1 MELEDIER
9 RKSALGTIL
18 AQMDVPKMR
27 KAMTAEN
34 LRWLNRNLAI
44 KNKSHPM
51 FETAQTL
58 LREIMIAW
66 VHEEKKWL

>member
-18 AQMDVPKMR
+18 AQMDVPEMR
-27 KAMTAEN
+27 KTMTAEN

-51 FETAQTL
+51 FETTQTL
-58 LREIMIAW
+58 LEEIMRAW
-66 VHEEKKWL
+66 AHKEEKWL